1 MVVIIISLLRKYCMS
16 SISFLVICYRG
27 RLVVRNLQHQKRA
40 TRESTLE
47 QRHLQASDKILSSL
61 FVYTLYRL
69 EMLSKLVVIR
79 RADGTLKFRS
89 MLT

>member
-16 SISFLVICYRG
+16 SISFLVICHRG
-27 RLVVRNLQHQKRA
+27 LLVVKNLQHQKRA

-47 QRHLQASDKILSSL
+47 RRHLQASNKILSSL

-69 EMLSKLVVIR
+69 EM
-79 RADGTLKFRS
+79 
-89 MLT
+89 